1 MNKDKIYQNIRAQ
14 GGRLTKLRKEIVRIL
29 VAEDCL
35 VSSAKLLAC
44 LNKSKLQ
51 PNRSTIFREL
61 LFLTNNRI
69 AVKNNISGTD
79 YYEIP
84 CEHHHHH
91 LVCLKCH
98 SISKV
103 EVANKLKAQEKK
115 IESQNKFKI
124 TSHSLE
130 FYGYCRKCQA

>member
-1 MNKDKIYQNIRAQ
+1 MNKEIIYQNIRAQ
-14 GGRLTKLRKEIVRIL
+14 GGRLTKLRQEIVEIL

-35 VSSAKLLAC
+35 VSASKLLER
-44 LNKSKLQ
+44 LNKKQLN

-61 LFLTNNRI
+61 LFLTKNQI
-69 AVKNNISGTD
+69 VLKNNISGTD

-91 LVCLKCH
+91 LICLGCH

-103 EVANKLKAQEKK
+103 KLANHLKGQERK
-115 IESQNKFKI
+115 IAKQNKFEI

-130 FYGYCRKCQA
+130 FYGYCRKCQV